1 MKCSGSTLQ
10 KILDLAVSEGFLTP
24 NASKDGIDHSKGF
37 LFSKENSSFV
47 KSFKKKDLAIDL
59 GSGGGLPGLVLSAFT
74 ACFWL
79 LTDRSEKRCTFLK
92 RAVFELGIDDR
103 VEVINCSVEELSRG
117 EYREKAKLVT
127 ARSFGSPAITAECA
141 MPLLR
146 EDGLFVVSEPPLN
159 NSTKNEDTWPVD
171 GLNVLGLKEEM
182 QWHTGLAGYRAFYRA
197 VKCSEI
203 YPRRFKKIVKNP
215 VF

>member
-92 RAVFELGIDDR
+92 RGVW
-103 VEVINCSVEELSRG
+103 LSTRS
-117 EYREKAKLVT
+117 
-127 ARSFGSPAITAECA
+127 ARSEATSCY
-141 MPLLR
+141 M
-146 EDGLFVVSEPPLN
+146 VVYN
-159 NSTKNEDTWPVD
+159 GHVT
-171 GLNVLGLKEEM
+171 M
-182 QWHTGLAGYRAFYRA
+182 
-197 VKCSEI
+197 I
-203 YPRRFKKIVKNP
+203 M
-215 VF
+215 

>member
-47 KSFKKKDLAIDL
+47 KSFKKEDLAIDL

-92 RAVFELGIDDR
+92 RAVFELG
-103 VEVINCSVEELSRG
+103 
-117 EYREKAKLVT
+117 
-127 ARSFGSPAITAECA
+127 
-141 MPLLR
+141 
-146 EDGLFVVSEPPLN
+146 
-159 NSTKNEDTWPVD
+159 
-171 GLNVLGLKEEM
+171 
-182 QWHTGLAGYRAFYRA
+182 
-197 VKCSEI
+197 
-203 YPRRFKKIVKNP
+203 
-215 VF
+215 